1 MVLPEKLTSNAIFK
15 NFAAKIIS
23 MEKEDPK
30 EVEIKIKEIL
40 GQNFVKKEKFLSGL
54 KRYVKNPYYWLG
66 YFSEIIAEVATGKY
80 FILRD
85 VLYEKAKT
93 LEKRIKESKEDKL
106 TLIKKYVQ
114 EEVKEISSEDI
125 NLITAF
131 LEGYLFIFENQKP
144 PNLLY

>member
-1 MVLPEKLTSNAIFK
+1 
-15 NFAAKIIS
+15 

-40 GQNFVKKEKFLSGL
+40 GQNFIKKEKLLSSL

-85 VLYEKAKT
+85 VLYEKGRI
-93 LEKRIKESKEDKL
+93 LEKRIKESKEEKL

-114 EEVKEISSEDI
+114 EEVKEVSAEDI

-131 LEGYLFIFENQKP
+131 LEGFLQ
-144 PNLLY
+144 